1 MNSPAPSIPMTR
13 QVNEKAKLSVIG
25 MKKKP
30 IIRARNTI
38 HLKNQNPF
46 WTYDLGSL
54 LEQTQVITSIKT
66 KKKIAIAR
74 HIL

>member
-1 MNSPAPSIPMTR
+1 MNIPAPNIPTTR
-13 QVNEKAKLSVIG
+13 HVKEKAKLLVIG

-30 IIRARNTI
+30 IIRARNTS

-46 WTYDLGSL
+46 WTYALGSL
-54 LEQTQVITSIKT
+54 LEQTQIITSMKT
-66 KKKIAIAR
+66 KKKIAMAR